1 MQFAEILDQ
10 IEKLTGKLLQPINPT
25 TSPIIISNFDR
36 SQEKYY
42 LEIEGDSK
50 QKSRSFKELEEIWT
64 QLILNG
70 YVNVDQALYGAGSSR
85 NQPETV
91 LSYLPNIEYFKYADK
106 KHLLFR
112 RTATHELGTQ
122 QEVLTSDQIILK
134 KQIDNQRSFDIE
146 KTAFTLKNNVLL
158 FQEKIKSLAKRF
170 PDEKIL
176 SEFENIAFE
185 LQSIHSDIAQTI
197 VSLDEENYYA
207 KLKEYSNPEASPL
220 QDTNLDELADSPLF
234 TGIEKEPE
242 TLDDSSDS
250 ALSND
255 EYVHQPVFRRQT
267 PTLTLLYD
275 RLHFH
280 EIEMQPAYQRS
291 DRIWLPKMKSKLIES
306 ILMGL
311 PLPVFYFGEKRD
323 GNWVVIDGLQRLSTI
338 QDFISDS
345 FLLSDLE
352 KIPTLNGKKFS
363 TLSRAEARKLKESEI
378 TAYIVDASEGS
389 EEAVIELFHRIN
401 TYGVQ
406 LSEQE
411 IRNALHLGTSVQF
424 LRLLANSP
432 QFKIATNG
440 VVNKKRQKDIELCL
454 GAIAYM
460 LMGYKTY
467 NEKTYDAFLRKA
479 MKILNEENLEVN
491 EDGRIEDIKR
501 SSLLNNLAFKFT
513 NALLFAKEIF
523 GDATFRKN
531 INSGKSEPLSKPLFE
546 LITAVFS
553 NLTSEQMNKI
563 RAHKAKFVSSFF
575 DAIENESITYA
586 KWTSDTYNEK
596 GRGFAYSISQSTSK
610 RVTVLYRFDAL
621 INILEISTGAS
632 VVINPLAEESSHA

>member
-1 MQFAEILDQ
+1 MQFADALDQ

-25 TSPIIISNFDR
+25 TSPIVISNFDR

-42 LEIEGDSK
+42 LQIDGESK

-70 YVNVDQALYGAGSSR
+70 YANVDQALYGAGSSR

-112 RTATHELGTQ
+112 LSETHELGTQ
-122 QEVLTSDQIILK
+122 KEVLAADQPILK
-134 KQIDNQRSFDIE
+134 KQIDTQRSFNIG
-146 KTAFTLKNNVLL
+146 KTAFTLKTNVLL
-158 FQEKIKSLAKRF
+158 LEEKIKFLAKRF
-170 PDEKIL
+170 SNEKFL
-176 SEFENIAFE
+176 PELENIAFAF
-185 LQSIHSDIAQTI
+185 QSIHSDIAEAI
-197 VSLDEENYYA
+197 VSLDEKYYGS
-207 KLKEYSNPEASPL
+207 KSKVYNKSEISLL
-220 QDTNLDELADSPLF
+220 QDTKLDELADLPLF
-234 TGIEKEPE
+234 TGIEKESDITDE
-242 TLDDSSDS
+242 SLDDEIRAES
-250 ALSND
+250 
-255 EYVHQPVFRRQT
+255 YVHQPVFRRQT
-267 PTLTLLYD
+267 PTLTLLYE
-275 RLHFH
+275 RLQFH

-291 DRIWLPKMKSKLIES
+291 ERIWLPKMKSKLIES

-338 QDFISDS
+338 QDFISDK
-345 FLLSDLE
+345 FTLTDLE

-363 TLSRAEARKLKESEI
+363 ALSRAEARKLKESEI
-378 TAYIVDASEGS
+378 TAYIIDASEGS

-401 TYGVQ
+401 TYGVP

-440 VVNKKRQKDIELCL
+440 VVNKKRQKDLELCL
-454 GAIAYM
+454 GAIAFM
-460 LMGYKTY
+460 LMGFKSY
-467 NEKTYDAFLRKA
+467 NEKTYDDFLRKA
-479 MKILNEENLEVN
+479 MKILNEESLEVSD
-491 EDGRIEDIKR
+491 DGEIEDVKK
-501 SSLLNNLAFKFT
+501 SLLLSKLATKF
-513 NALLFAKEIF
+513 ADSLLFAKEIF

-531 INSGKSEPLSKPLFE
+531 VNSGKSEPLSKPLFE

-553 NLTSEQMNKI
+553 NLTVDQMEVI
-563 RAHKAKFVSSFF
+563 RAHKAKFVSNFF
-575 DAIENESITYA
+575 EAVENESIEYA
-586 KWTSDTYNEK
+586 VWTSSVYSEK
-596 GRGFAYSISQSTSK
+596 GRGFAYAISQSTSK

-621 INILEISTGAS
+621 INIIKISTGVN
-632 VVINPLAEESSHA
+632 VVFSPLIKRETNA